1 VSGSRQI
8 LKKKEFKIMPTIL
21 IFILLSFAL
30 LRFTMRNTGKI
41 EQKKNEAF
49 WEKERQAN
57 NTRKQDISDLP
68 YIDLAKAA
76 LPYDTDESDIE
87 IRAAREGIKKM
98 ADAKILKLT
107 GISNTDLKLAY
118 GAANLN
124 FLSACDENYSRLVR
138 LLNKWGRLLFEKGK
152 NEDALQVLSYAVSI
166 ESDIEETYILLAK
179 YYKENGNV
187 YKIDELKSVAGINF
201 EEARRNIVLSKL
213 DDIIRS

>member
-1 VSGSRQI
+1 
-8 LKKKEFKIMPTIL
+8 MPTIL

-87 IRAAREGIKKM
+87 ISAAREGIKKM

-179 YYKENGNV
+179 YYKENGNAD
-187 YKIDELKSVAGINF
+187 KIDELKSVAGINF

>member
-1 VSGSRQI
+1 
-8 LKKKEFKIMPTIL
+8 MPTIL

-30 LRFTMRNTGKI
+30 LRFTMRNTDKI

-152 NEDALQVLSYAVSI
+152 NEKALKELNLDENIRGEKLPIKTFGELS
-166 ESDIEETYILLAK
+166 ELL
-179 YYKENGNV
+179 
-187 YKIDELKSVAGINF
+187 LK
-201 EEARRNIVLSKL
+201 
-213 DDIIRS
+213 

>member
-1 VSGSRQI
+1 
-8 LKKKEFKIMPTIL
+8 
-21 IFILLSFAL
+21 
-30 LRFTMRNTGKI
+30 
-41 EQKKNEAF
+41 
-49 WEKERQAN
+49 
-57 NTRKQDISDLP
+57 
-68 YIDLAKAA
+68 
-76 LPYDTDESDIE
+76 
-87 IRAAREGIKKM
+87 M

-179 YYKENGNV
+179 YYKENGNAD
-187 YKIDELKSVAGINF
+187 KIDELKSVAGINF

>member
-1 VSGSRQI
+1 
-8 LKKKEFKIMPTIL
+8 MPTIL

-30 LRFTMRNTGKI
+30 LRFTMRNTDKI

-179 YYKENGNV
+179 YYKENGNAD
-187 YKIDELKSVAGINF
+187 KIDELKSVAGINF

>member
-1 VSGSRQI
+1 MSGSRQI

-179 YYKENGNV
+179 YYKENGNAD
-187 YKIDELKSVAGINF
+187 KIDELKSVAGINF

>member
-1 VSGSRQI
+1 
-8 LKKKEFKIMPTIL
+8 MPTIL

-179 YYKENGNV
+179 YYKENGNAD
-187 YKIDELKSVAGINF
+187 KIDELKSVAGINF